1 MTATQQTRRGN
12 GRNNVEELRPIRN
25 LVPPHDL
32 DAEAAVIS
40 ACMLDEGAYD
50 ACAGMGLTPETFYSA
65 ANRAIY
71 DAVVYLKE
79 TSEACD
85 VVMVANRLRD
95 TEKLNMVGGTPYLVQ
110 MTDAVPAVT
119 NIASYA
125 RVVRDKWRL
134 RHVIATMRA
143 HAAAGYAELES
154 GVQEYLDNVEHDVA
168 EIARAFDASRGMR
181 TIGAAGAAAMDRIV
195 DARADGDT
203 QVLAGVPFGYERVDN
218 LTKGMMG
225 SDLIIVAARPGMGK
239 TAFALGVALNNA
251 APEPHHPDDDD
262 APPRMSVA
270 FFSLEMADEQLALR
284 GIAHNQRL
292 NAQRLR
298 AFEVAGKEWQQ
309 FVDGVAWEQ
318 KVAIHIDDTPR
329 LSHADI
335 RSRARRLA
343 AELERSGKPRLGLII
358 VDYLQ
363 IMGGVQRY
371 NQNREELV
379 ADNARGL
386 KALAKELD
394 VPVMALAQL
403 NRGVEN
409 RSAKDKRP
417 MLSDLRESGAIEQ
430 EADLVA
436 FLYRDEYYFPDTPD
450 AGVAEF
456 IVAKQRSGPTRTTKL
471 RFTPEYTRFDNLADY
486 DDDFEDVADETY

>member
-1 MTATQQTRRGN
+1 MSAPQTRGN
-12 GRNNVEELRPIRN
+12 GRNDRVEELRPIRN
-25 LVPPHDL
+25 LVPPHDM

-40 ACMLDEGAYD
+40 ACMLDEAAYD
-50 ACAGMGLTPETFYSA
+50 ACAGMGIAPHTFYSV
-65 ANRAIY
+65 ANRTIYEAILH
-71 DAVVYLKE
+71 LKE
-79 TSEACD
+79 SAEAVD

-95 TEKLNMVGGTPYLVQ
+95 TDKLQVIGGTSYLAQ
-110 MTDAVPAVT
+110 MTDAVPAVA
-119 NIASYA
+119 NIESYA
-125 RVVRDKWRL
+125 RVVRDKWRV

-143 HAAAGYAELES
+143 HAAGGYGELES
-154 GVQEYLDNVEHDVA
+154 VQEYLDGIEHDVA

-181 TIGAAGAAAMDRIV
+181 SIGAAGAAAMDRIV
-195 DARADGDT
+195 EAKADGDT
-203 QVLAGVPFGYERVDN
+203 KVLAGVPFGYERIDN

-225 SDLIIVAARPGMGK
+225 GDLIIVAARPGMGK

-251 APEPHHPDDDD
+251 APPDYANQPELEPDT
-262 APPRMSVA
+262 SVA
-270 FFSLEMADEQLALR
+270 FFSLEMTDEQLALR
-284 GIAHNQRL
+284 GIAHEQRL

-318 KVAIHIDDTPR
+318 KVAVHIDDTPR

-343 AELERSGKPRLGLII
+343 GELDRSGKPRLGLVI

-386 KALAKELD
+386 KALAKELG
-394 VPVMALAQL
+394 VPVIALAQL

-436 FLYRDEYYFPDTPD
+436 FLYRDDYYFKDSPD
-450 AGVAEF
+450 AGTAEF
-456 IVAKQRSGPTRTTKL
+456 IVAKQRSGPTRTARVKY
-471 RFTPEYTRFDNLADY
+471 TPEYTRFDNLAEFDDY
-486 DDDFEDVADETY
+486 DDLNPADDY